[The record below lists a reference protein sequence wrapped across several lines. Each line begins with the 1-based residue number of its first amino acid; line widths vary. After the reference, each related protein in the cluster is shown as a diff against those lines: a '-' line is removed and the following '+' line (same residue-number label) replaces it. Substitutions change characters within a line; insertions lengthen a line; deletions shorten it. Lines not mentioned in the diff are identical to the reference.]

1 MAQQKKNTA
10 LAVNHMKTDIE
21 TLRALATATSSMKY
35 NPYIDPDEAALYE
48 DLLVKLRDRLSA
60 ELETDK

>member
-1 MAQQKKNTA
+1 
-10 LAVNHMKTDIE
+10 MKTDIE